1 MVLAVCFIE
10 GWVISRSHCFGRKE
24 MEFGQKHYLSQ
35 MDSAKRDSSSCE
47 NAIMYLSKRENWRS
61 KRNSLCC
68 VKSFHH
74 LKLVR
79 IQWSGEGPPQWE
91 EQILLL
97 SLPSKN
103 SPGVSRTPSWVS
115 CFSTMM
121 MMMNIC
127 SLLGGDTVVVGMWS
141 RQRIFDWG
149 RREKL
154 LCNGSTSAG
163 CRMVPLQ
170 MSLEA
175 FIALGWG
182 GEGGTTEAELRSLEE
197 GAVC

>member
-74 LKLVR
+74 LKLAR

-103 SPGVSRTPSWVS
+103 SPGVSRS
-115 CFSTMM
+115 
-121 MMMNIC
+121 
-127 SLLGGDTVVVGMWS
+127 SLLGLVFQHYDDDDEHLLTAWGWHSCCWDVVKAKNFWL
-141 RQRIFDWG
+141 RKE
-149 RREKL
+149 RE
-154 LCNGSTSAG
+154 
-163 CRMVPLQ
+163 
-170 MSLEA
+170 
-175 FIALGWG
+175 AL
-182 GEGGTTEAELRSLEE
+182 
-197 GAVC
+197 V